1 MIQKG
6 IAICEEKMILKFE
19 NFLEKYKLVQKT
31 EEVKIEV
38 DVTLHVDQTNNEE
51 DVLSTSYL
59 SPDDICLTK
68 SEPQHHQNSTYSLP
82 VINFCEN
89 SPNT

>member
-1 MIQKG
+1 MIEKG

-19 NFLEKYKLVQKT
+19 NFLDKYKLVQKT
-31 EEVKIEV
+31 EEVKI
-38 DVTLHVDQTNNEE
+38 DVTVDQTNN

-59 SPDDICLTK
+59 SPDDVCLTK
-68 SEPQHHQNSTYSLP
+68 SEHQYHQNSTYNLP
-82 VINFCEN
+82 VINFSDN